1 MTKDVLEKELA
12 GFSRNKIAARW
23 GEPAEEL
30 SGMDGESYSLNGEKT
45 LIVYYGG
52 ENS

>member
-30 SGMDGESYSLNGEKT
+30 SGMDGGEYESFSVNCYQAVGL
-45 LIVYYGG
+45 LW
-52 ENS
+52 